1 MLLTT
6 AFIWGTA
13 FVAQRDGMKYVGPF
27 TFNGLRCYVAFFS
40 LLLVILAFNKITK
53 NFKEKASVNF
63 RGASTDKDTK
73 NDKKN
78 PHTGR
83 NHLWCHFVHSQHLA
97 TIRSDLY
104 NCGKGRLYNDFI
116 YRPGSPLRHVFRKK
130 SSPSD
135 LDLRSFGNYRAISAF
150 HQRRF

>member
-73 NDKKN
+73 NDKKILIQAGI
-78 PHTGR
+78 T
-83 NHLWCHFVHSQHLA
+83 
-97 TIRSDLY
+97 
-104 NCGKGRLYNDFI
+104 CGVILFI
-116 YRPGSPLRHVFRKK
+116 ASIL
-130 SSPSD
+130 
-135 LDLRSFGNYRAISAF
+135 
-150 HQRRF
+150 